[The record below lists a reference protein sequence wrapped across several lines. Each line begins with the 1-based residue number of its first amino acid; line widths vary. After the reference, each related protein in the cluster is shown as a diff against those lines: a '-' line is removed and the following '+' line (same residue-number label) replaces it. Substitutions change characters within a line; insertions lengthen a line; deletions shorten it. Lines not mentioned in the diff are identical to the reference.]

1 VLRKT
6 VTLAIAGLLISM
18 TFGLQS
24 VSANTKV
31 EPRTELTEKTRA
43 GIHKLGVGK
52 EARVEVKLQD
62 KTKLKGY
69 ISEAGE
75 ISFTITDPITDASS
89 VVPYA
94 TVTQVKGHNLTTRT
108 KIIIGVAIA
117 VVAGIILYSI
127 RGAFCDGQC

>member
-1 VLRKT
+1 MRKT
-6 VTLAIAGLLISM
+6 ISLAIAGLLLSM
-18 TFGLQS
+18 TLGLPS
-24 VSANTKV
+24 LAANSKPD
-31 EPRTELTEKTRA
+31 PRAELTEKTRA

-69 ISEAGE
+69 ITQAGE
-75 ISFTITDPITDASS
+75 ASFTITDPTTETASI
-89 VVPYA
+89 VPYA
-94 TVTQVKGHNLTTRT
+94 MVTQVKGHNLTTRT

-117 VVAGIILYSI
+117 VAVGIILYSI

>member
-1 VLRKT
+1 MLIS
-6 VTLAIAGLLISM
+6 VTL
-18 TFGLQS
+18 GLQS
-24 VSANTKV
+24 VSANTKTD
-31 EPRTELTEKTRA
+31 PRTELTEKTRA
-43 GIHKLGVGK
+43 GIQKLGVGK

-69 ISEAGE
+69 VSEAGE
-75 ISFTITDPITDASS
+75 TSFTITDPVTDASS
-89 VVPYA
+89 VIPYA

>member
-18 TFGLQS
+18 TLGLQS

-31 EPRTELTEKTRA
+31 DPRTELTEKTRA

-69 ISEAGE
+69 VSEAGE
-75 ISFTITDPITDASS
+75 TSFTLTDPITDASS